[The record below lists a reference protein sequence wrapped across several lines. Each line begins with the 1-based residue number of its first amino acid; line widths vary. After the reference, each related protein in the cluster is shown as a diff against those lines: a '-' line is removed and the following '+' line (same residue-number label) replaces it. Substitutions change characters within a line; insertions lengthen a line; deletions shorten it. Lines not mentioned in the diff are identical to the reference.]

1 MNHFDY
7 RNGVL
12 HAEAVNLIELAE
24 AVGTPFYCYSTAT
37 LERHY
42 RVFSEAFAGEKAV
55 VCYAMKANSN
65 QSVLRTLA
73 KLGAGA
79 DVVSGGELKRALAA
93 GIPPQ
98 KILFSGVGK
107 TEAELR
113 AALAADILVHQCRVR
128 ARTRIAVAARG
139 RGRQDRADL
148 GAGQSRR
155 RRRHPRQ
162 DRHRQVREQVRRP
175 DRARP
180 RRLCPRGQAAGD
192 RGHRHRHAYRQPDHR
207 SLPKMETAFRILAEF
222 VQTLRADGHTISH
235 IDFGGGL
242 GIPYYMDRAAP
253 PAPDAYAAMVKRVTH
268 NLGCTLMFEP
278 GRMIVGN
285 AGILVT
291 RVIYVKP
298 GDAKNFVIIDAAMN
312 DLIRPTLYEAHH
324 DILPVR
330 EPAQGHAHRSSPTWS
345 GRSAKPATISRSTA
359 SLPEP
364 KAGDLLAIMT
374 AGAYGA
380 VQSGTYNTRAL
391 VPEVLVKDD
400 QYAVVRPRIEV
411 EELIAMDR
419 ASAVAVTRCAVLAK
433 PGPITPGIVV
443 KNVCAVALSIGH
455 GVWVPARRPG
465 RRRSV
470 IQFISPRRRPWRRP
484 PSRPPPFRSA

>member
-12 HAEAVNLIELAE
+12 HAEAVNLIELAD

-42 RVFSEAFAGEKAV
+42 RVFTEAFAGQKAL

-93 GIPPQ
+93 GIPPE
-98 KILFSGVGK
+98 KILFSGIGK

-113 AALAADILVHQCRVR
+113 AALAADILCINVESEPELDLLSRLAGETGRTARISIRVNPDVDSGSHAKISTGKSENKFGIPLAQARAVYARAAKLPGIVVTGVDVHIGSQI
-128 ARTRIAVAARG
+128 T
-139 RGRQDRADL
+139 DL
-148 GAGQSRR
+148 G
-155 RRRHPRQ
+155 P
-162 DRHRQVREQVRRP
+162 
-175 DRARP
+175 
-180 RRLCPRGQAAGD
+180 
-192 RGHRHRHAYRQPDHR
+192 
-207 SLPKMETAFRILAEF
+207 MEAAFRLLTEF

-235 IDFGGGL
+235 VDFGGGL

-253 PAPDAYAAMVKRVTH
+253 PEPSAYAAMVKRLTH

-285 AGILVT
+285 AGILVA
-291 RVIYVKP
+291 RVIYMKH
-298 GDAKNFVIIDAAMN
+298 GEAKNFVIIDAAMN

-324 DILPVR
+324 DILPVVAAAAGAR
-330 EPAQGHAHRSSPTWS
+330 KITADVVGPVCES
-345 GRSAKPATISRSTA
+345 GDYLALGRTM
-359 SLPEP
+359 PEP
-364 KAGDLLAIMT
+364 KSGDLLAIMT

-380 VQSGTYNTRAL
+380 VQSGSYNTRAL
-391 VPEVLVKDD
+391 IPEVLVKDD
-400 QYAVVRPRIEV
+400 QYAVVRPRVEV
-411 EELIAMDR
+411 EALIAMDR
-419 ASAVAVTRCAVLAK
+419 
-433 PGPITPGIVV
+433 
-443 KNVCAVALSIGH
+443 
-455 GVWVPARRPG
+455 PA
-465 RRRSV
+465 
-470 IQFISPRRRPWRRP
+470 PWL
-484 PSRPPPFRSA
+484 